1 MSITREA
8 AISMEFMVLKRSRIS
23 VLFIKFFHDIE
34 TNLSLCFLVGRRDYM
49 VNDSFIGDCCG
60 MYNNRK
66 KCAFIKGINEINLKE
81 SER

>member
-1 MSITREA
+1 
-8 AISMEFMVLKRSRIS
+8 
-23 VLFIKFFHDIE
+23 
-34 TNLSLCFLVGRRDYM
+34 M

-66 KCAFIKGINEINLKE
+66 KCACIKGINKINLKE